1 MSNSNNHTTAA
12 EGRQARSFSQG
23 SAGSYLNSWLS
34 GRFSP
39 STSANYLEGDNVA
52 GDLED
57 DDDEAHHG
65 ARQMSLRFRQAGGV
79 NSLDNFARSW
89 QRAAAFP
96 EIIPRRSSFVFEYE
110 EPETD
115 EGQPGQDDV
124 DQKPTTHPL
133 LSASYR
139 SGRSRFPSDSVH
151 DETSRRD
158 SSPQDL
164 RPLLNRESPTTPA
177 DLLRAY
183 DHSSLS
189 RSFGT
194 SYGTIA
200 SRASETA
207 RHRAL
212 ELHQEHQHQ
221 LISGGE
227 PEPDRE
233 PLLVKQIQHEDGTKE
248 NIIVGQSTV
257 PQTIFNSVNVLIGV
271 GLLSLP
277 LGMKYA
283 GWIPGLS
290 FLCFSAAVTAYTA
303 RVLARCMDVDHHLVT
318 YGDLAYISF
327 GHQARVVT
335 SLLFCLELLGACV
348 ALVVL
353 FGDSLG
359 TLLPGLSLLEW
370 KIICGIILLPLS
382 FVPLRFL
389 SVTSILGI
397 LSCTAIVGIV
407 FIDGLIKPDSPGSLR
422 SPANTSLFPEN
433 WATLPLS
440 FGLIMSPWGGH
451 GVFPNIYRDMRHPH
465 KYGRSLSVTYIFTFS
480 LDCSM
485 AVIGWLMFGEGIR
498 DEVIV
503 NILQSTGYPQA
514 LSICMILFTA
524 IIPIT
529 KVPLNA
535 RPLIATAEVLCGLD
549 SSNHSSQHSSET
561 SGKAV
566 TIGKALIRVFV
577 LVLIVFIAIVF
588 PSFDRIMALM
598 GSLLCFTICIILPL
612 AFYLKIFGNEISLGE
627 RIFDWFLVIVS
638 SVMAIVGTTWAF
650 LPFPESSA
658 PVVS

>member
-1 MSNSNNHTTAA
+1 MASAD
-12 EGRQARSFSQG
+12 GRPSRSFSQG
-23 SAGSYLNSWLS
+23 STGSYLNSWLS

-39 STSANYLEGDNVA
+39 ATSANYLEGEEAPGN
-52 GDLED
+52 
-57 DDDEAHHG
+57 DDEALHSTQ
-65 ARQMSLRFRQAGGV
+65 QMSIRLRQAGGV

-96 EIIPRRSSFVFEYE
+96 EILPRRSSFVFEYE
-110 EPETD
+110 EPGETD
-115 EGQPGQDDV
+115 DGPDGL
-124 DQKPTTHPL
+124 DQKPTTVHPR
-133 LSASYR
+133 LSTSYA
-139 SGRSRFPSDSVH
+139 SGRSRFPSVSVH
-151 DETSRRD
+151 DESN
-158 SSPQDL
+158 SSSQDL
-164 RPLLNRESPTTPA
+164 RPLLSRESPTTSA
-177 DLLRAY
+177 LLRAY
-183 DHSSLS
+183 DTSSLG

-200 SRASETA
+200 SHASETT
-207 RHRAL
+207 RQRAL
-212 ELHQEHQHQ
+212 ELHHEHR
-221 LISGGE
+221 LIGDGGGGEGE
-227 PEPDRE
+227 PEPGRE

-248 NIIVGQSTV
+248 SIIVGQSTV

-283 GWIPGLS
+283 GWLIGLL
-290 FLCFSAAVTAYTA
+290 FLGFSAVVTAYTA
-303 RVLARCMDVDHHLVT
+303 RVLARCMEVDHHLVT
-318 YGDLAYISF
+318 YGDLAYVSF
-327 GHQARVVT
+327 GHRARVVT

-359 TLLPGLSLLEW
+359 SLVPGLSFLQW

-397 LSCTAIVGIV
+397 LSCTAIVTIV
-407 FIDGLIKPDSPGSLR
+407 LIDGLIKPDAPGSLLQ
-422 SPANTSLFPEN
+422 PAKTSLFPDN

-451 GVFPNIYRDMRHPH
+451 GVFPNIYRDMRHPY
-465 KYGRSLSVTYIFTFS
+465 KYDRSLLITYIFTYS

-485 AVIGWLMFGEGIR
+485 AVIGWLMFGDGVR
-498 DEVIV
+498 DEIIV
-503 NILQSTGYPQA
+503 NVLETSGYPRA

-535 RPLIATAEVLCGLD
+535 RPLIATAEVICGLD
-549 SSNHSSQHSSET
+549 SSNRHDASQH
-561 SGKAV
+561 GKAFSSTV
-566 TIGKALIRVFV
+566 AKVLIRVFMI
-577 LVLIVFIAIVF
+577 VLIVFIAIVF

-612 AFYLKIFGNEISLGE
+612 AFYLKIFGTDIPIGE
-627 RIFDWFLVIVS
+627 RIFDWLLVIVS
-638 SVMAIVGTTWAF
+638 TVMAVVGTTWAF
-650 LPFPESSA
+650 LPFPE
-658 PVVS
+658 

>member
-1 MSNSNNHTTAA
+1 
-12 EGRQARSFSQG
+12 
-23 SAGSYLNSWLS
+23 
-34 GRFSP
+34 
-39 STSANYLEGDNVA
+39 
-52 GDLED
+52 
-57 DDDEAHHG
+57 
-65 ARQMSLRFRQAGGV
+65 MSLRLRQAGGV

-133 LSASYR
+133 LSGSYR

-397 LSCTAIVGIV
+397 LSCTASK
-407 FIDGLIKPDSPGSLR
+407 FS
-422 SPANTSLFPEN
+422 
-433 WATLPLS
+433 TL
-440 FGLIMSPWGGH
+440 H
-451 GVFPNIYRDMRHPH
+451 
-465 KYGRSLSVTYIFTFS
+465 
-480 LDCSM
+480 
-485 AVIGWLMFGEGIR
+485 AVCLTPF
-498 DEVIV
+498 
-503 NILQSTGYPQA
+503 N
-514 LSICMILFTA
+514 
-524 IIPIT
+524 
-529 KVPLNA
+529 
-535 RPLIATAEVLCGLD
+535 
-549 SSNHSSQHSSET
+549 
-561 SGKAV
+561 
-566 TIGKALIRVFV
+566 
-577 LVLIVFIAIVF
+577 
-588 PSFDRIMALM
+588 
-598 GSLLCFTICIILPL
+598 
-612 AFYLKIFGNEISLGE
+612 YL
-627 RIFDWFLVIVS
+627 
-638 SVMAIVGTTWAF
+638 
-650 LPFPESSA
+650 
-658 PVVS
+658 

>member
-1 MSNSNNHTTAA
+1 MTKLIIGMIFFSILNAPA
-12 EGRQARSFSQG
+12 LYSFKS
-23 SAGSYLNSWLS
+23 S
-34 GRFSP
+34 R
-39 STSANYLEGDNVA
+39 
-52 GDLED
+52 
-57 DDDEAHHG
+57 
-65 ARQMSLRFRQAGGV
+65 ARQMSLRLRQAGGV

-96 EIIPRRSSFVFEYE
+96 EIIPRRSSLVFEYE
-110 EPETD
+110 EPGETD
-115 EGQPGQDDV
+115 DAQPGQDDV

-139 SGRSRFPSDSVH
+139 SGRSRFPSDSVY
-151 DETSRRD
+151 DGTSRRD
-158 SSPQDL
+158 SSPRDL
-164 RPLLNRESPTTPA
+164 RPLLSRESPTTPA

-212 ELHQEHQHQ
+212 ELHHEHQ
-221 LISGGE
+221 LIPGGE

-233 PLLVKQIQHEDGTKE
+233 PLLVKQIQHDDGTKE

-303 RVLARCMDVDHHLVT
+303 RVLAKCMDVDHHLVT

-359 TLLPGLSLLEW
+359 TLIPGLSLLQW
-370 KIICGIILLPLS
+370 KIICGVVLLPLS

-397 LSCTAIVGIV
+397 VSCTAS
-407 FIDGLIKPDSPGSLR
+407 K
-422 SPANTSLFPEN
+422 
-433 WATLPLS
+433 LPLS
-440 FGLIMSPWGGH
+440 T
-451 GVFPNIYRDMRHPH
+451 R
-465 KYGRSLSVTYIFTFS
+465 
-480 LDCSM
+480 
-485 AVIGWLMFGEGIR
+485 
-498 DEVIV
+498 
-503 NILQSTGYPQA
+503 
-514 LSICMILFTA
+514 
-524 IIPIT
+524 
-529 KVPLNA
+529 
-535 RPLIATAEVLCGLD
+535 
-549 SSNHSSQHSSET
+549 
-561 SGKAV
+561 
-566 TIGKALIRVFV
+566 FV
-577 LVLIVFIAIVF
+577 M
-588 PSFDRIMALM
+588 P
-598 GSLLCFTICIILPL
+598 
-612 AFYLKIFGNEISLGE
+612 
-627 RIFDWFLVIVS
+627 
-638 SVMAIVGTTWAF
+638 
-650 LPFPESSA
+650 
-658 PVVS
+658 